1 MNIHHV
7 IMHAQTQKKTH
18 TVPVKDRQDDRSDDR
33 QRRAGAVDGSRAKI
47 AERERKRDGTT
58 ESHLYVAMAT
68 SRGVCVCV
76 CMYMCKSVVVME
88 TGSHSP

>member
-1 MNIHHV
+1 MLDTNIHHV
-7 IMHAQTQKKTH
+7 IMHAQTQKH

-47 AERERKRDGTT
+47 AERERKRDGAT

-76 CMYMCKSVVVME
+76 YMCKSVVVME